1 MYLGMTWQEVFADAD
16 ILRDLVT
23 RVGEGGC
30 VAVLRELG
38 VRPHAHYYER
48 LRTACR
54 ASGIPEPTYKRLPVS
69 KAPRRERQSAFADAD
84 QIRIAASCGT
94 MVAALRYLDVAP
106 GGSNYRRLRE
116 AYARYGIPEPED
128 GRRGNGPPP
137 SALPSPR
144 RRLKANSQ
152 SPILKIDPAA
162 LLVAIQTGMTARQ
175 ACDHLGLPPT
185 KTSRARVSALAR
197 RAGYKLK
204 RETRRDRGT
213 TRPQTPLLEV
223 LERGDPISQSR
234 LRYRLRAEGIL
245 EYRCGMPGC
254 PVVAEWLGQPIT
266 LQLDHVNGDPTD
278 NRLENLRFLC
288 PNCHAQT
295 PTYGRSGRGRPGR
308 RLGAAA

>member
-1 MYLGMTWQEVFADAD
+1 MYMGMTWQEVFADAAT
-16 ILRDLVT
+16 LRDLVT

-30 VAVLRELG
+30 VAILRELG

-54 ASGIPEPTYKRLPVS
+54 ANGIPEPTYKRPPAR
-69 KAPRRERQSAFADAD
+69 KAPRRERQSAFGDAD

-116 AYARYGIPEPED
+116 AYARCGIPEPED
-128 GRRGNGPPP
+128 GRRGNAPPP
-137 SALPSPR
+137 SGLPSPR
-144 RRLKANSQ
+144 RRLKAGSQ
-152 SPILKIDPAA
+152 SSILKIDPAA

-175 ACDHLGLPPT
+175 ACEHLGLPPT
-185 KTSRARVSALAR
+185 ETNRGRVSALAR
-197 RAGYKLK
+197 RAGYKIK
-204 RETRRDRGT
+204 RETRRDRGSV
-213 TRPQTPLLEV
+213 RPVTPLLEV

-234 LRYRLRAEGIL
+234 LRYRLRVEGIL
-245 EYRCGMPGC
+245 EYRCGTPGC
-254 PVVAEWLGQPIT
+254 PVVDEWLGQPIT

-278 NRLENLRFLC
+278 NRLVNLRFLC

-295 PTYGRSGRGRPGR
+295 PTYGRSGKGRPER